1 MTEFLDTELWA
12 KLLLALACGAAIGME
27 RQIREKPAGARTN
40 MLICVGST
48 LITMVSIHVALSY
61 AERGINLADPGRIAA
76 QIVSGVGFI
85 GAGTIIQ
92 ARGAV
97 HGLTTA
103 ATIWVMAGIGLAI
116 GSGFYAP
123 AVATT
128 ILILLI
134 LWALRW
140 LGRNVVRPRKFVLF
154 RVSAS
159 RETGVLAAIQ
169 DAVAETELDFGGVRL
184 ERAGAR
190 MVVEFGAPCTPAAR
204 DRLLERLLAIDTV
217 EDIQAQ
223 A

>member
-1 MTEFLDTELWA
+1 
-12 KLLLALACGAAIGME
+12 
-27 RQIREKPAGARTN
+27 
-40 MLICVGST
+40 
-48 LITMVSIHVALSY
+48 
-61 AERGINLADPGRIAA
+61 
-76 QIVSGVGFI
+76 
-85 GAGTIIQ
+85 
-92 ARGAV
+92 
-97 HGLTTA
+97 
-103 ATIWVMAGIGLAI
+103 MAGIGLAI

>member
-1 MTEFLDTELWA
+1 MNEFFDAELWA

-140 LGRNVVRPRKFVLF
+140 LSRNVVRPRKFVLF

-169 DAVAETELDFGGVRL
+169 DAVAATELDFGGVRL
-184 ERAGAR
+184 ERAGER
-190 MVVEFGAPCTPAAR
+190 MVVEFGAPCTSVAR
-204 DRLLERLLAIDTV
+204 DQLLERLLAIDTV

>member
-1 MTEFLDTELWA
+1 
-12 KLLLALACGAAIGME
+12 
-27 RQIREKPAGARTN
+27 
-40 MLICVGST
+40 
-48 LITMVSIHVALSY
+48 VAQRS
-61 AERGINLADPGRIAA
+61 
-76 QIVSGVGFI
+76 IVSGVGFI

-159 RETGVLAAIQ
+159 RKAGVLAAIQ
-169 DAVAETELDFGGVRL
+169 DAVAGAELDFGEVRL
-184 ERAGAR
+184 ERAGER
-190 MVVEFGAPCTPAAR
+190 MVVEFGVPCTPAAR
-204 DRLLERLLAIDTV
+204 DQLLERLLAIDSV

>member
-1 MTEFLDTELWA
+1 MNEFFNTELWA
-12 KLLLALACGAAIGME
+12 KLLLALACGAAIGTE
-27 RQIREKPAGARTN
+27 RQIREKPAGVRTN

-48 LITMVSIHVALSY
+48 LITMVSIHVALTY
-61 AERGINLADPGRIAA
+61 AERGINISDPGRIAA
-76 QIVSGVGFI
+76 QIVSGVGFL

-128 ILILLI
+128 VLILLI
-134 LWALRW
+134 LWTLRW
-140 LGRNVVRPRKFVLF
+140 LGRYARPRRFVVF

-159 RETGVLAAIQ
+159 RKAGVLATIQ
-169 DAVAETELDFGGVRL
+169 DAAAAADLDFDGVRL
-184 ERAGAR
+184 ERAGER
-190 MVVEFGAPCTPAAR
+190 MTVEFAAPCTTEVR

-217 EDIQAQ
+217 EDVQAQ

>member
-1 MTEFLDTELWA
+1 MNEFFDTELWL

-48 LITMVSIHVALSY
+48 LITMVSIHVALTY

-140 LGRNVVRPRKFVLF
+140 LARNVVRPRKFVLF

-169 DAVAETELDFGGVRL
+169 DAVAATELDFGGVRL
-184 ERAGAR
+184 ERAGER
-190 MVVEFGAPCTPAAR
+190 MVVEFGAPCTPAVR
-204 DRLLERLLAIDTV
+204 DQLLERLLAIDSV